1 MDRRRLMAMAAA
13 LTLMLT
19 SYSCGKTTEDVT
31 EENNASV
38 SEEAETTEK
47 AEKKEKTTTTAETTE
62 EKKETT
68 TKKESKKEK
77 ATTTKADKSAKNTA
91 STTTKGKDEK
101 ASETTSTKKDS
112 SSSGSDSSGGNSS
125 SGGGQYS
132 DTGAQNVQ
140 EPVEVNTD
148 SEYTA
153 EITLGAEP
161 TFKGSNVSV
170 DGSRVIISAG
180 GDYIF
185 SGNTDDGQIFVDTA
199 TEEKVKIILNGVG
212 IANSNGPAIM
222 INEAKK
228 CTVEL
233 MDGTV
238 SVLKDGAKDKVND
251 GVIFSNDTLRIKGGG
266 ELCIN
271 SNNAHGIASDDD
283 IIIEGGK
290 YEINSIKSGIFA
302 HDDITIN
309 NGELLIRGGTNGLKS
324 KGSLNIS
331 GGRTIAYGGT
341 KDEKS
346 SIYSEG
352 AFNYT
357 GGYLFAAGNRVSVPT
372 LSDNPY
378 IVVDLSDGREAGTQ
392 VEMVL
397 DGNQMAVLE
406 PHNNFRCVM
415 MLAPEIGS
423 GSEFYAV
430 VGGNGSETFSVGD
443 GQNLFTVQ

>member
-1 MDRRRLMAMAAA
+1 MDTRRFMAMTAA

-19 SYSCGKTTEDVT
+19 SYSCGKKDIDETAESTVSVT
-31 EENNASV
+31 EESETTAKTEKTTTTSEES
-38 SEEAETTEK
+38 SEEATTTK
-47 AEKKEKTTTTAETTE
+47 KSSKKEKTTTT
-62 EKKETT
+62 
-68 TKKESKKEK
+68 
-77 ATTTKADKSAKNTA
+77 KSAK
-91 STTTKGKDEK
+91 TTTTTAKGGTTT
-101 ASETTSTKKDS
+101 TTSAKSAAATTKS
-112 SSSGSDSSGGNSS
+112 GGSSSGGSS
-125 SGGGQYS
+125 SGGGNTSSGGGDYA
-132 DTGAQNVQ
+132 DTGAENVQ
-140 EPVEVNTD
+140 TPVEAPTE

-153 EITLGAEP
+153 EISLGSAP
-161 TFKGSNVSV
+161 TFTGSNVTV

-199 TEEKVKIILNGVG
+199 SEEKVKIILNGVG
-212 IANSNGPAIM
+212 IANSSGPAIM

-266 ELCIN
+266 ELYIY

-283 IIIEGGK
+283 VIIEGGR

-302 HDDITIN
+302 HDDITVN
-309 NGELLIRGGTNGLKS
+309 DGDLLIRGGTNGLKS
-324 KGSLNIS
+324 KGTININ
-331 GGRTIAYGGT
+331 GGRTVAYGGT

-346 SIYSEG
+346 SVYSEG

-357 GGYLFAAGNRVSVPT
+357 GGYLFAAGNMVSVPT
-372 LSDNPY
+372 MSYNPY
-378 IVVDLSDGREAGTQ
+378 IVADLGGSRDAGTQ
-392 VEMVL
+392 VELVL
-397 DGNQMAVLE
+397 NGTQMAVLE

-415 MLAPEIGS
+415 MLAPEISAGGS
-423 GSEFYAV
+423 FYTV
-430 VGGNGSETFSVGD
+430 VGGNSSEPVTLTD
-443 GQNLFTVQ
+443 GQNYLSV